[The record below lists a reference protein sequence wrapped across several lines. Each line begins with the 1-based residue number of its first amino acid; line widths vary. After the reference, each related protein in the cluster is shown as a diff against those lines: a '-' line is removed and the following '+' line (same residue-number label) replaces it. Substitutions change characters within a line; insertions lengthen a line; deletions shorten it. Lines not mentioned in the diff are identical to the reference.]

1 MADFTTDEARR
12 VADRFPVHR
21 LVGRRFAVLPQSVR
35 KIGDSVG
42 VVILLTLGVFGSDC
56 IDHDVRCRERRNSR
70 FVRSKCYVFDVGVRK
85 IVRALD
91 VVEARRV
98 DSPELRGGIPLW
110 LCRNFAPVALFS
122 VRLVSN

>member
-12 VADRFPVHR
+12 VADRFHVHR
-21 LVGRRFAVLPQSVR
+21 LVGRRFAGLPQSVR

-42 VVILLTLGVFGSDC
+42 VVILLTLGIFGSDC
-56 IDHDVRCRERRNSR
+56 IDRDVRCRERRNSR
-70 FVRSKCYVFDVGVRK
+70 FVRSNCYVFDVGVRK

-98 DSPELRGGIPLW
+98 DSPELRGGIPL
-110 LCRNFAPVALFS
+110 
-122 VRLVSN
+122 